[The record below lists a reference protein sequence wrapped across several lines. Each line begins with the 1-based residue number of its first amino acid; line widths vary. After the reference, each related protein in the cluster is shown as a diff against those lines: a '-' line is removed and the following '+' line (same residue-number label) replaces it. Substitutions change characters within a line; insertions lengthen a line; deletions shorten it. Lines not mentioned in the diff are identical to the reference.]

1 MVIGTINYDCNIL
14 LTDLDFSIVK
24 ENSIVK
30 EAKLIEIKSER
41 QSVSERLIDVIKRLL
56 FNIVLGESYGFYG
69 LYLD

>member
-24 ENSIVK
+24 ENLIVK